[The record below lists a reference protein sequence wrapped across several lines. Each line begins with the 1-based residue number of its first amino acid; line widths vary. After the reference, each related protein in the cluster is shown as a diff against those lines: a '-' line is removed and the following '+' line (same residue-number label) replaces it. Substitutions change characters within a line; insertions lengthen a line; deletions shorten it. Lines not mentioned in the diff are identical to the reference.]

1 MITEYEKQIRNKA
14 WLRAKAEAQLDG
26 LLLPS
31 VFIEK
36 VEEYLADEITWQ
48 EVLDFYETLLPD
60 EATYKEMWTNWE
72 SEYCLTTS
80 HEELERVLEEIRI
93 ERLTGRITPK
103 KENPITWNGL
113 TLDNVRGM
121 GVAIAVFERDYI
133 KCQWRLKNVNFL
145 HFITGDDNTLL
156 GILL

>member
-1 MITEYEKQIRNKA
+1 MITEYERQIRNKA

-36 VEEYLADEITWQ
+36 VEKYLADAIAWQ
-48 EVLDFYETLLPD
+48 EVLDFCKSLQPD
-60 EATYKEMWTNWE
+60 DATYKEMWTNWE
-72 SEYCLTTS
+72 SEYCLATS

-93 ERLTGRITPK
+93 ERLTGQTTPQ

-113 TLDNVRGM
+113 TLGNIRGI
-121 GVAIAVFERDYI
+121 GVAVAVFERDYI
-133 KCQWRLKNVNFL
+133 K
-145 HFITGDDNTLL
+145 
-156 GILL
+156 